1 MEREFYDGECLNG
14 ESGGGFHYDTIQT
27 TQAML
32 RGQEVNIEY
41 SSRKQPKDMEV
52 GPWKNSSG

>member
-14 ESGGGFHYDTIQT
+14 ESGGDFHYDTIQT

-32 RGQEVNIEY
+32 RGQEVNIENTPLG
-41 SSRKQPKDMEV
+41 SNPKI
-52 GPWKNSSG
+52 